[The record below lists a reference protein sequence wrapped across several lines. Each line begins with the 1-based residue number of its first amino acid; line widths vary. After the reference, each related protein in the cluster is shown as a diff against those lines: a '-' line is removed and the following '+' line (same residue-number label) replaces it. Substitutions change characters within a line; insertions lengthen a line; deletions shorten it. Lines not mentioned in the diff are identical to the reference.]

1 VAVARRLDR
10 LTELRDLLSQTDPPD
25 LGRVK
30 DLKPLFDRLQ
40 VEGALLLPE
49 ELEAVGAFLGAVGS
63 AASFLDQAD
72 PQGSGLARL
81 RNVITPLPA
90 VRKRLQQIVG
100 PGHSVSSQASP
111 ALAGLRREANKSR
124 ERIRARLQD
133 MMSRQDLAGVFSD
146 QVITQRADRFVVPVK
161 TDSKGRLQGIIHDTS
176 GSGATC
182 FVEPLDAVEDNNSL
196 ALLRRREQEEELR
209 VLRETARQLASHLQ
223 VLRENQA
230 ALAKLDCLLAQA
242 GLCNRLGAVRPELV
256 TSGEIELSGAR
267 HPLLAWRALSGKGK
281 AVPIHFMMDSE
292 HRALVLSGAN
302 AGGKTVAL
310 KTVGLMTLMTM
321 CGLHIPCKLGSK
333 ISIFKRVLCE
343 MGDEQDLGRD
353 LSTFTAHAGRLRWML
368 KRSGPGTLILVD
380 ELGGGTDPEE
390 GSALG
395 MAVLERFIEQGARAL
410 CTTHFHRLKAFAAS
424 APGVEN
430 VSVAFDQNTRR
441 PTYQLHYGAPG
452 FSDALAV
459 SRGLGFPEELIER
472 AEGLLDQS
480 ERQTVAFL
488 QQAQQ
493 AWQEASAQREAARS
507 QLLAAEE
514 KHQQARK
521 LLNQARQERAG
532 ALADGKRRV
541 RQVAQRLQQRL
552 EGLLARVS
560 GPRQAEEPL
569 KPGQVRQ
576 EFFSIRRQAMAEVKE
591 AVVPLEENQGSLPS
605 SAPDLKKGDQVRVTS
620 LGKPGVLL
628 ESPKAGEDTV
638 AVSVGVR
645 GVRVLVPLAEIE
657 PVSQPAADA
666 VPEPGGISIQ
676 AHAPDG
682 LDLKLVGLTVDEALP
697 LVDKALDQA
706 ILAGKPSIR
715 LVHGIGTGR
724 LGAAVRD
731 YLRGHPYVAAARNE
745 EVRRGGAGVTV
756 VELRD

>member
-1 VAVARRLDR
+1 MDQSNQGGGSIPQGLEDCADSQTLSLLELPQLLTIASTLAQTPLGATRVQMLRPCLNPVAVARRLDR

-657 PVSQPAADA
+657 PVSQ
-666 VPEPGGISIQ
+666 
-676 AHAPDG
+676 
-682 LDLKLVGLTVDEALP
+682 
-697 LVDKALDQA
+697 
-706 ILAGKPSIR
+706 
-715 LVHGIGTGR
+715 
-724 LGAAVRD
+724 
-731 YLRGHPYVAAARNE
+731 
-745 EVRRGGAGVTV
+745 
-756 VELRD
+756 